1 MKKIILT
8 ILFVLGIFICMLDT
22 TIMNVSLPNIG
33 EHLNIGL
40 DSLSW
45 ALNVYL
51 VLFAA
56 LTIPLTRLAEI
67 FGIHKGFLLG
77 VLLFGTGSILSALA
91 NGLDFL
97 LVGRA
102 VQSVGAALVFPLS
115 MTLGINLVAVEK
127 RTGMIAILGITQG
140 IAAALGPTIGGIVTQ
155 FIGWRWIFLINVPLT
170 VIMLII
176 GLFALKLRNEKQ
188 TKQTLD
194 LWGSFLSMV
203 FLSSLSLGMMQ
214 GRSWGW
220 TSYLTITCFAVS
232 LLGFILFLI
241 VENRSKNPMVPLQ
254 LFANRSFAISSII
267 IILSELFLVAT
278 TVILP
283 NYFTNIEGYDSLHAS
298 LLVAPISL
306 AIFIFSPISGFARER
321 ISAKWLLASGFILM
335 ATGYVWLSQGALLN
349 QVHTIVAGFLVGMGF
364 GIITGPILV
373 IAAGSLDGKLLTAS
387 QSVTGVLRQV
397 GTMLAVAIFVTG
409 LYGNLDAARSNSSQ
423 YAKTVIKKTH
433 LPSTTQVE
441 VLNQVHKKMNATQFV
456 ATDTSQLP
464 SELANSIQKIENQT
478 VIKLRN
484 AFELLYLVSIP
495 FVFLGA
501 LISLLLR
508 NKDL

>member
-232 LLGFILFLI
+232 LLGFIP
-241 VENRSKNPMVPLQ
+241 VS
-254 LFANRSFAISSII
+254 
-267 IILSELFLVAT
+267 
-278 TVILP
+278 
-283 NYFTNIEGYDSLHAS
+283 Y
-298 LLVAPISL
+298 
-306 AIFIFSPISGFARER
+306 
-321 ISAKWLLASGFILM
+321 
-335 ATGYVWLSQGALLN
+335 
-349 QVHTIVAGFLVGMGF
+349 
-364 GIITGPILV
+364 
-373 IAAGSLDGKLLTAS
+373 
-387 QSVTGVLRQV
+387 
-397 GTMLAVAIFVTG
+397 
-409 LYGNLDAARSNSSQ
+409 
-423 YAKTVIKKTH
+423 TH
-433 LPSTTQVE
+433 LTLPTIHVE
-441 VLNQVHKKMNATQFV
+441 CRSRWSPYH
-456 ATDTSQLP
+456 
-464 SELANSIQKIENQT
+464 
-478 VIKLRN
+478 
-484 AFELLYLVSIP
+484 
-495 FVFLGA
+495 
-501 LISLLLR
+501 
-508 NKDL
+508 